1 MSEPTINDF
10 ENSLRILAR
19 IIAQAYLKD
28 LALKKAGKKVVKEE
42 NDANGSGLRG
52 LQQRATNTGTVDCP
66 STLKRLGQ
74 NKGIREEENNANQRS
89 KRSCETAPTGENQAG
104 NQERKH

>member
-28 LALKKAGKKVVKEE
+28 LALKKAGKKVVKE
-42 NDANGSGLRG
+42 
-52 LQQRATNTGTVDCP
+52 TMTG
-66 STLKRLGQ
+66 
-74 NKGIREEENNANQRS
+74 I
-89 KRSCETAPTGENQAG
+89 
-104 NQERKH
+104 